1 MLLKNTSKPFAVNRS
16 GKLEEKEVL
25 FVQLNR
31 EYREMNEES
40 AALTWSSMVGEGGD
54 GEELMESHTEWHNN
68 WCNDLMGRKVDFD
81 TLTSSQKRQ
90 VYLLCRGP
98 KYTPSQ
104 SRFVA
109 MSPLYCTFG

>member
-1 MLLKNTSKPFAVNRS
+1 MR
-16 GKLEEKEVL
+16 
-25 FVQLNR
+25 LNR
-31 EYREMNEES
+31 EYREMNEVS
-40 AALTWSSMVGEGGD
+40 AALTWSSMVGEGDGNGD

-81 TLTSSQKRQ
+81 SLTSSQKRQ

-104 SRFVA
+104 SRYV
-109 MSPLYCTFG
+109 SP